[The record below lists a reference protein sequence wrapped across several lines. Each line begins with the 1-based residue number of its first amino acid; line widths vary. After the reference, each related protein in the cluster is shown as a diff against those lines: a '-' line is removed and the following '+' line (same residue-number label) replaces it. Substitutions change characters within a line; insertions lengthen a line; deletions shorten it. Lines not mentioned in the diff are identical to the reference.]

1 MKYML
6 SNTVEIRHHGGFVAR
21 TALSEHSIAAVLHD
35 DVLRC
40 YFLVVQT
47 QLANEQQRT
56 EYFELPFITDEHFK
70 YSLRPLTLFAW
81 DGKPCVMLDKTKAY
95 YFHDFEQAPKSI
107 AIDGVDEWT
116 EDLFINRQGFHT
128 TTLSDTDLMA
138 IGMKQRGGTLDSPP
152 RWFGLLKMDSHALSL
167 RWVYTGTIQAQTA
180 LEAQTS
186 LLSTLG
192 QGLYEPKVDSLMI
205 RDNTLHIVC
214 PGVSDSNVER
224 WGMDFYC
231 IASAKLSRSDK
242 GVEVG
247 AFKTEYESTHLSL
260 MSPKKSGAYGF
271 FSASADAVVFT
282 PLFSNDDWKG
292 KPKRYD
298 FATKTLQDIALPRGM
313 SKGYILQLSA
323 DFLWYVKTE
332 RQINADAPWPI
343 TQTILHCLRFS

>member
-1 MKYML
+1 MKYTL
-6 SNTVEIRHHGGFVAR
+6 ANTVNIKHNGGFVAR

-47 QLANEQQRT
+47 QLADAQQRT

-81 DGKPCVMLDKTKAY
+81 NGKPCVMLDKTQAY
-95 YFHDFEQAPKSI
+95 YFHDFDQAPKSI
-107 AIDGVDEWT
+107 VIDGVDEWT
-116 EDLFINRQGFHT
+116 EDLSINRQGFHS
-128 TTLSDTDLMA
+128 TTLSDNDFMA
-138 IGMKQRGGTLDSPP
+138 IGMKQRGGTLDTPP

-167 RWVYTGTIQAQTA
+167 RWVYTGTIQAQA
-180 LEAQTS
+180 APVAQTS

-205 RDNTLHIVC
+205 HDKTLSIFC
-214 PGVSDSNVER
+214 PGVDDSNVER

-231 IASAKLSRSDK
+231 IATAQLSHSANEI
-242 GVEVG
+242 EVST
-247 AFKTEYESTHLSL
+247 FKTEYESAHLSL

-271 FSASADAVVFT
+271 FSSSADAAIFT

-298 FATKTLQDIALPRGM
+298 FASKKIQDIALPRGM

-323 DFLWYVKTE
+323 DFIWYVKTE
-332 RQINADAPWPI
+332 RQITADAPWPM
-343 TQTILHCLRFS
+343 TQTILHCLRRE